1 MPTQLAQS
9 RSHAF
14 HRQHGRCHY
23 CRLPMWLDDLPS
35 FLRRYSLTRRQA
47 LLMQCTAEHLTP
59 RHKGGRAGRVNIVAA
74 CAFCNHT
81 RHRAR
86 TALSPERYADKVR
99 ARLGRGSWLPL
110 EVLHALLGQTD
121 LRRTHLS

>member
-81 RHRAR
+81 RHRAHV
-86 TALSPERYADKVR
+86 ALDATRYARKVR
-99 ARLGRGSWLPL
+99 TRLAKGAWLPADVYR
-110 EVLHALLGQTD
+110 VLVGVA
-121 LRRTHLS
+121 S